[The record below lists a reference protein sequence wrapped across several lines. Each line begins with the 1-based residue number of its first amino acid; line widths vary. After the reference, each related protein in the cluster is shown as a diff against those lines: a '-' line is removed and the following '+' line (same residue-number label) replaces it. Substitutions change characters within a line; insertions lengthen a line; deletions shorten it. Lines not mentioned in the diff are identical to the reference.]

1 MGCRQSGAS
10 YYTWIGQLQLLSGS
24 QCGHMLEGNL
34 EGGITI
40 EGGGLAVL
48 NIEK

>member
-1 MGCRQSGAS
+1 MS

-24 QCGHMLEGNL
+24 QCAHMLEENL

-40 EGGGLAVL
+40 EGGGLAALTEYRKVK
-48 NIEK
+48 NEK